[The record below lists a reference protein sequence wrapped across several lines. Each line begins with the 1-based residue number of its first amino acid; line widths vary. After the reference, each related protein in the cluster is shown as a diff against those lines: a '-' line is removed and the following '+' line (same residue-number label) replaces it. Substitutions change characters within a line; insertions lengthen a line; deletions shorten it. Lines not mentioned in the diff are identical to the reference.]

1 MKKKERERNG
11 ENGKNEAGKQVEPA
25 GLPISAGAGEAE
37 PTALWKA
44 EMGGP
49 RNPYLPNPI
58 SPQRPKPELSS
69 GSKQKTNRAK

>member
-1 MKKKERERNG
+1 MKERERNG
-11 ENGKNEAGKQVEPA
+11 ENGKNEAGKQVVA
-25 GLPISAGAGEAE
+25 GLPTSAGAGKAE

-58 SPQRPKPELSS
+58 SPQRPKPEPSS
-69 GSKQKTNRAK
+69 